1 MTVNNQANADPK
13 IELVEQGCE
22 VTLLFDDRQ
31 AMQAW
36 ERDLMFASGDL
47 LCEFGSNFLEVGLG
61 LGLSALRIAENP
73 RVRRHVV
80 VEKYKRVIDL
90 FKDRHPSLPSTLE
103 IVEADFFDYI
113 HGVEPASLDG
123 IFFDPFLPAEMGKD
137 ENLWRE
143 VTPLIV
149 TALKPGGAFIPFFTT
164 RPELKWP
171 FCEYFDRI
179 IVQRHS
185 FEAYPTTR
193 YTHVTSGNAYIQCF
207 IR

>member
-1 MTVNNQANADPK
+1 MDVNSETTAAPK
-13 IELVEQGCE
+13 IELVEQGSE

-47 LCEFGSNFLEVGLG
+47 LCEFGSNFMEVGLG

-73 RVRRHVV
+73 RVQRHLV
-80 VEKYKRVIDL
+80 VEKYKQVIDL
-90 FKDRHPSLPSTLE
+90 FTDRHPRLPRTLE
-103 IVEADFFDYI
+103 IVEADFFDYLPR
-113 HGVEPASLDG
+113 VEAASLDG
-123 IFFDPFLPAEMGKD
+123 IFFDPFLPVGMGDD
-137 ENLWRE
+137 EQLWRR

-149 TALKPGGAFIPFFTT
+149 NALRPGGAFIPFFTT

-179 IVQRHS
+179 IVQRHAY
-185 FEAYPTTR
+185 EAYPTTT
-193 YTHVTSGNAYIQCF
+193 YTHGTSGHAYIQCF

>member
-1 MTVNNQANADPK
+1 MLTTKTEVDPK

-22 VTLLFDDRQ
+22 ITLLFDDRQ
-31 AMQAW
+31 AMQGW
-36 ERDLMFASGDL
+36 ERDLMLASADL
-47 LCEFGSNFLEVGLG
+47 LCEYGSNFLEVGLG

-80 VEKYKRVIDL
+80 VEKYKRVVEL
-90 FKDRHPSLPSTLE
+90 FRDRHRNLPSTLE
-103 IVEADFFDYI
+103 VVEADFFDYI

-123 IFFDPFLPAEMGKD
+123 IFFDPFLPTGMGED
-137 ENLWRE
+137 EDLWRE
-143 VTPLIV
+143 VTALIV

-171 FCEYFDRI
+171 FCEFFDRI
-179 IVQRHS
+179 VVQRHS
-185 FEAYPTTR
+185 FQAYATTR
-193 YTHVTSGNAYIQCF
+193 YTHGTSGNAYIQCF

>member
-1 MTVNNQANADPK
+1 MNVNNQADADPA
-13 IELVEQGCE
+13 IELVEQDGE

-47 LCEFGSNFLEVGLG
+47 LCEFGSDFLEVGLG

-90 FKDRHPSLPSTLE
+90 FRDRHPSLPGTLE

-113 HGVEPASLDG
+113 HEVKPASLDG
-123 IFFDPFLPAEMGKD
+123 IFFDPFLPAEMGND
-137 ENLWRE
+137 EKLWRE

-149 TALKPGGAFIPFFTT
+149 TALKPGGAFIPFFAT

-179 IVQRHS
+179 IVHRRA

-193 YTHVTSGNAYIQCF
+193 YTHGTSGHAYIQCF